1 MLTSQDTPTRKY
13 LTLIL
18 VAVLTV
24 SPLVLA
30 RDTTASTLPVR
41 TATSTPDSP
50 APSSPPPL
58 PALPPGATPAQ
69 TPTPV
74 PTPTPAAL
82 RSYSISPKEMQIGKT
97 NSFSITADDKGDL
110 PDNLKIDD
118 KSASG
123 LTVESQG
130 IVNNKKTLAVKL
142 KTDENASSG
151 AVQLNLFDGAAGQE
165 TLIGSVSLNL
175 TRRLER
181 GPTPDDISE
190 VDAMW
195 SVLPYKVVKS
205 NFGRRAAD
213 NFYGIEVYIGN
224 NSGYDMQIVGVG
236 FNTSLGRQGPQA
248 FDKDGKPISDRNGA
262 PLAYKLN
269 SEGQR
274 IRAEQEQSKSS
285 DQGEI
290 INVTYDGW
298 QLEPLRSF
306 QVPTSDHR
314 LVRGSIEMDQ
324 LYGTRAGTLNL
335 LSGFGTLFSGFIPF
349 YRNANP
355 KANFSTFSSI
365 LNGNLRE
372 GFGLAAPDMTVN
384 QLNRLENLVMHEGLT
399 IQNNSQARTVV
410 FFPRHVVH
418 LTDTERK
425 WIDDGKGLSA
435 LMEKLGTL
443 IIVGNPL
450 LKFKQR
456 EIVASR
462 PESAPPTVTP
472 PTVPAPTITGATRDP
487 ANPTNLLITGTNLS
501 NARVTVGGV
510 PANVRAGVTSGS
522 LIAEVP
528 ANAPSGEV
536 VVETPGGRQS
546 ISTFV
551 AAPRSVSIDKSKGK
565 VGDPV
570 VVTGENFA
578 PDTIVKFGK
587 IPVNAAD
594 YQREG
599 TNKITVKVPP
609 RTRTSVVSVET
620 PSLPDAVKR
629 AATSN
634 AFTPAPEIDDIK
646 PSSAGAGAEI
656 SIEGI
661 NFTGAKSVKFGTGES
676 ATPTVKSDELLTVIV
691 PKDAASGTISVVTDA
706 GTGESQKTFT
716 FLPLAVITNLTSE
729 TVPVN
734 TPVDIIGSN
743 LAGASEVKVGTV
755 VAEIVGTPTATKIT
769 IKVPT
774 AVNAGKI
781 SITTPA
787 GSAISD
793 TKTLTVTAATTPTT
807 TQPTPPGS

>member
-13 LTLIL
+13 LTLALIT
-18 VAVLTV
+18 VLIV
-24 SPLVLA
+24 SPLATA
-30 RDTTASTLPVR
+30 RGAAASTLPVK
-41 TATSTPDSP
+41 TALTPPGSP
-50 APSSPPPL
+50 ATTTW
-58 PALPPGATPAQ
+58 AQHPGARPAQ
-69 TPTPV
+69 ASPV
-74 PTPTPAAL
+74 PTPTPAAS

-130 IVNNKKTLAVKL
+130 IINNKKTLAVKI

-151 AVQLNLFDGAAGQE
+151 AVQLNLFEGAAGQE

-248 FDKDGKPISDRNGA
+248 VDKDGKPILDRNGA
-262 PLAYKLN
+262 PLAYKLD
-269 SEGQR
+269 SAGQR
-274 IRAEQEQSKSS
+274 IRVPQGNSKSGG
-285 DQGEI
+285 QGEI

-335 LSGFGTLFSGFIPF
+335 LGGFGTLFSGFIPF
-349 YRNANP
+349 YRNSNP

-365 LNGNLRE
+365 INGNLRE
-372 GFGLAAPDMTVN
+372 GFGLAAPDLTVN
-384 QLNRLENLVMHEGLT
+384 QLNRLENLAMHEGLT

-418 LTDTERK
+418 LTDSERK
-425 WIDDGKGLSA
+425 WIDDGKGLSV

-462 PESAPPTVTP
+462 PESAAPTTTPTP
-472 PTVPAPTITGATRDP
+472 PTVPAPTITGAIRDP
-487 ANPTNLLITGTNLS
+487 ANPTNLLITGTNLL

-510 PANVRAGVTSGS
+510 PANVRAGGTPGS

-528 ANAPSGEV
+528 ANAPSGDV

-551 AAPRSVSIDKSKGK
+551 AAPRSVAIDKSKGK

-570 VVTGENFA
+570 IITGENFA
-578 PDTIVKFGK
+578 PDTVVKFGK

-609 RTRTSVVSVET
+609 RTRAGLVSVET

-629 AATSN
+629 AAAPNT
-634 AFTPAPEIDDIK
+634 FTPVPEVDDIK
-646 PSSAGAGAEI
+646 PSSAGVDAEI

-661 NFTGAKSVKFGTGES
+661 NFTGAKSVKFGAGGS
-676 ATPTVKSDELLTVIV
+676 ATPTVRSDELLIVKV
-691 PKDAASGTISVVTDA
+691 PKEAASGTISVVTDA
-706 GTGESQKTFT
+706 GAGESQKTFN
-716 FLPLAVITNLTSE
+716 FLPLAEITNLTSE

-743 LAGASEVKVGTV
+743 LAGATEVKVGTV

-793 TKTLTVTAATTPTT
+793 TKTLTVTAAA
-807 TQPTPPGS
+807 PPGT

>member
-1 MLTSQDTPTRKY
+1 
-13 LTLIL
+13 
-18 VAVLTV
+18 
-24 SPLVLA
+24 
-30 RDTTASTLPVR
+30 
-41 TATSTPDSP
+41 
-50 APSSPPPL
+50 
-58 PALPPGATPAQ
+58 
-69 TPTPV
+69 
-74 PTPTPAAL
+74 
-82 RSYSISPKEMQIGKT
+82 MQIGKT

-130 IVNNKKTLAVKL
+130 IVNNKKTLAVKI
-142 KTDENASSG
+142 KTDDNASSG
-151 AVQLNLFDGAAGQE
+151 AVQLNLLEGAAGQE
-165 TLIGSVSLNL
+165 KMVGSVSLNL
-175 TRRLER
+175 TRRVER

-213 NFYGIEVYIGN
+213 NFYGIEVYLGN

-236 FNTSLGRQGPQA
+236 FNTSLGRQGAQA
-248 FDKDGKPISDRNGA
+248 FDKDGKPIVDKNGV
-262 PLAYKLN
+262 PLAYKLD
-269 SEGQR
+269 EQGRRKPGAPTQGKGGGQN
-274 IRAEQEQSKSS
+274 ES
-285 DQGEI
+285 

-335 LSGFGTLFSGFIPF
+335 LGGFGTLFSGFIPF

-365 LNGNLRE
+365 INGNLRE

-425 WIDDGKGLSA
+425 EIDDGKGLSV

-462 PESAPPTVTP
+462 PENATPTATSPTTPSVPPPTVQDVRRQP
-472 PTVPAPTITGATRDP
+472 SDPTLLLVTGM
-487 ANPTNLLITGTNLS
+487 NLLNS
-501 NARVTVGGV
+501 KVTVGGV
-510 PANVRAGVTSGS
+510 PANVRGTSTAS
-522 LIAEVP
+522 RLDVEVP
-528 ANAPSGEV
+528 ANARSGDV
-536 VVETPGGRQS
+536 VVETPGGSDS
-546 ISTFV
+546 IATFV
-551 AAPRSVSIDKSKGK
+551 AAPRIVSIDKTKGK
-565 VGDPV
+565 VGDTV
-570 VVTGENFA
+570 IITGENFA
-578 PDTIVKFGK
+578 ADAVVKFGG

-594 YQREG
+594 YVREG
-599 TNKITVKVPP
+599 TNKIMVKVPP
-609 RTRTSVVSVET
+609 RARVGIVSVET

-629 AATSN
+629 AVASN
-634 AFTPAPEIDDIK
+634 PFNPVPEVDDIR
-646 PSSAGAGAEI
+646 PSQAGQDAEI
-656 SIEGI
+656 SIDGI
-661 NFTGAKSVKFGTGES
+661 NFTGAKSVKFGTGGS
-676 ATPTVKSDELLTVIV
+676 AVPTVKTDELLIVKV
-691 PKDAASGTISVVTDA
+691 PKDAASGTVTVETDA
-706 GTGESQKTFT
+706 GTGESKKTFT
-716 FLPLAVITNLTSE
+716 FLPLAVITDLTAT
-729 TVPVN
+729 TVAVD
-734 TPVDIIGSN
+734 TAVDIVGSN
-743 LAGASEVKVGTV
+743 LAGATEVKVGTV
-755 VAEIVGTPTATKIT
+755 VAQIVGTPTPTKIT

-774 AVNAGKI
+774 AVSGGKI

-787 GSAISD
+787 GTAISD
-793 TKTLTVTAATTPTT
+793 TKTLTVTAAATPPA